1 MDQVVSAKKIGTH
14 TITRRLESAMSKNQK
29 AHVLEGSI
37 SPSTLHPDSPSVTA
51 LKTLLSIPKMILA
64 LKSSR
69 KGLAPKER

>member
-1 MDQVVSAKKIGTH
+1 MDQVVFAKKIGMH
-14 TITRRLESAMSKNQK
+14 TITRKLGSAMNKNQK

-51 LKTLLSIPKMILA
+51 LKTLLSIPKMVLA
-64 LKSSR
+64 SKSSL